1 MARHKWFKLTLAEG
15 TASNPD
21 GQQPKTPDELATD
34 YLTEL
39 MNHLMYT
46 LEQKIG
52 EAILRTIPIEF
63 CLTVPAIWSEA
74 AKEKTL
80 KACQKAGLKSKAEIL
95 LVSEPVS
102 ASFPSGKTIS
112 LR

>member
-1 MARHKWFKLTLAEG
+1 MVLFRGIGEKKSSVAGAGE
-15 TASNPD
+15 
-21 GQQPKTPDELATD
+21 QKTPEELTTD

-39 MNHLMYT
+39 YKHLMYT
-46 LEQKIG
+46 LEQQVG
-52 EAILRTIPIEF
+52 AAILRTIPIEF

-80 KACQKAGLKSKAEIL
+80 KACQKAGLKSKSEIL

-102 ASFPSGKTIS
+102 KMPPLLKS
-112 LR
+112 LALIIFE